1 MPLWE
6 MINAI
11 LEAAGLPPVRKSIS
25 LRTARRLGGVM
36 EILYRFLRLEN
47 EPPMTRFVAEELATS
62 HWFDI
67 GAARRDL
74 GYRPVVS
81 TAEGLLRLAR
91 WLDPSRSK
99 GSKIKT

>member
-1 MPLWE
+1 
-6 MINAI
+6 
-11 LEAAGLPPVRKSIS
+11 
-25 LRTARRLGGVM
+25 M
-36 EILYRFLRLEN
+36 EVIYRFFRLEN

-81 TAEGLLRLAR
+81 TAEGLRRLAQ
-91 WLDPSRSK
+91 WLDTSRSK
-99 GSKIKT
+99 GSQLET